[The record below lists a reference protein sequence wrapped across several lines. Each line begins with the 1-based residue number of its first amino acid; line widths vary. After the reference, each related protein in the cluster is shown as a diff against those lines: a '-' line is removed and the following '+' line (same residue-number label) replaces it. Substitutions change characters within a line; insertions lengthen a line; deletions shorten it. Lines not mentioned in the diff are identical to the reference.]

1 MTVAAFLV
9 LFTLECSIIL
19 LYLSLQVY
27 RRKTILGQYYFW
39 MILFLLSIIC
49 LLLGLENMGEIYP
62 ELGPYPVSPVLNLL
76 TNFCGHLVTTIWF
89 FFCLLYAGK
98 SKYLTRPII
107 AFLLS
112 YTIIGNIVF
121 QMIRVYSYSS
131 GIPLLDTFLW
141 IFGMSA
147 LAKCCILYLAGIG
160 LLIQKYRNVS
170 DQFRYQILILVGTSC
185 LVVLL
190 VTFFDSKLFPGFN
203 PVGIHFGICGL
214 IFGFG
219 MLYFDLLTF
228 SPVFRERFFGVVE
241 SGLVVLNNRC
251 QIIDMNETAEQILHT
266 NLAEVFG
273 KQPSEVAV
281 FPEGFTGM
289 LTSPDLLRNA
299 SPISVLTDD
308 ETRWYRISVQY
319 DHGNVGAEEV
329 YLLMITD
336 ITHNILLEK
345 QVSEANSRLMVE
357 KEKKRHELLYREF
370 FNSHRDAIL
379 IVANGVISDCNQVA
393 LQFFEKKRSDIIG
406 LDPCLLSAPVQGRQ
420 SDVPDKLKY
429 QISRAAAGDLIDF
442 PWTFL
447 ASDAPVETEVRL
459 SRLLYDDQVLVEA
472 CIRDISHV
480 AAAMME
486 VRQDNEVLN
495 RIVASDIYLWN
506 QVSQIS
512 RRDQAGNGAEHQHSL
527 EEIVQMATQNLS
539 SAPAQRDGKT
549 GSFDTI

>member
-1 MTVAAFLV
+1 MTVTAFLV
-9 LFTLECSIIL
+9 LFTLECSAIL

-39 MILFLLSIIC
+39 MILFLLSIIS
-49 LLLGLENMGEIYP
+49 LLLGLENIGEIYP
-62 ELGPYPVSPVLNLL
+62 DFGPYPVSPVLNLL
-76 TNFCGHLVTTIWF
+76 TNFCGHLITTIWF

-107 AFLLS
+107 AFLLG
-112 YTIIGNIVF
+112 YTVIGNIVF
-121 QMIRVYSYSS
+121 QMVKHYSYSS

-141 IFGMSA
+141 LFGMSA
-147 LAKCCILYLAGIG
+147 LIKCCILYLAGIG

-190 VTFFDSKLFPGFN
+190 VTFFDSRLFPGFN

-251 QIIDMNETAEQILHT
+251 QIIDMNETAEKILHT
-266 NLAEVFG
+266 SLADVFG
-273 KQPSEVAV
+273 RGPGEVAA
-281 FPEGFTGM
+281 FPEGFSEM
-289 LTSPDLLRNA
+289 VSNPDLLKNA
-299 SPISVLTDD
+299 APLSMLTDD
-308 ETRWYRISVQY
+308 ETRWFRISVQH

-329 YLLMITD
+329 YLVMITD

-345 QVSEANSRLMVE
+345 QVSEANSRLLVE
-357 KEKKRHELLYREF
+357 KEKKRQELLYREF

-379 IVANGVISDCNQVA
+379 IVADGIISDCNQVA
-393 LQFFEKKRSDIIG
+393 LHFFGKKRSEIVG
-406 LDPCLLSAPVQGRQ
+406 LDPCLLSSPSQVRQ

-429 QISRAAAGDLIDF
+429 QISQAASGELIDF
-442 PWTFL
+442 SWVFIANTL
-447 ASDAPVETEVRL
+447 PVEAEVRL
-459 SRLLYDDQVLVEA
+459 SRLVYDDQVLVEM
-472 CIRDISHV
+472 CIRDVSQ
-480 AAAMME
+480 ATSAMMQI
-486 VRQDNEVLN
+486 RQDNDLLN
-495 RIVASDIYLWN
+495 RIVANDIYLWN
-506 QVSQIS
+506 QVSQLA
-512 RRDQAGNGAEHQHSL
+512 RKEHGSMGRECQHSL
-527 EEIVQMATQNLS
+527 EEIVQKATQNLNL
-539 SAPAQRDGKT
+539 APSPSDEKMNE
-549 GSFDTI
+549 

>member
-1 MTVAAFLV
+1 MTVTAFLV
-9 LFTLECSIIL
+9 LFTLECSVIL

-49 LLLGLENMGEIYP
+49 LLLGLDNLGEIYP
-62 ELGPYPVSPVLNLL
+62 ELGPYPVSPVINLL

-98 SKYLTRPII
+98 SKYLKRPII
-107 AFLLS
+107 AFLLG

-121 QMIRVYSYSS
+121 QMIRHYSYSS
-131 GIPLLDTFLW
+131 GIPLLDSFLW

-147 LAKCCILYLAGIG
+147 LAKCCILYLAGIA

-170 DQFRYQILILVGTSC
+170 DQFKYQILILVGTSC

-190 VTFFDSKLFPGFN
+190 VTFFDSRLFPEFN

-241 SGLVVLNNRC
+241 AGLVVLNNRC
-251 QIIDMNETAEQILHT
+251 QIIDMNQTAEKILHT
-266 NLAEVFG
+266 SLAEVFG
-273 KQPSEVAV
+273 KEPSEIPA

-289 LTSPDLLRNA
+289 LTSPDLLRSA
-299 SPISVLTDD
+299 SPLSVSTDD
-308 ETRWYRISVQY
+308 ETRWYRISVQH

-345 QVSEANSRLMVE
+345 QVSEANSRLLVE

-379 IVANGVISDCNQVA
+379 IVANGTISDCNPVA
-393 LQFFEKKRSDIIG
+393 LEFFGKKRSEITG
-406 LDPCLLSAPVQGRQ
+406 LDPCLLSAPVQSRQ

-429 QISRAAAGDLIDF
+429 QISQAAAGNLIDF
-442 PWTFL
+442 PWDFIADGVT
-447 ASDAPVETEVRL
+447 VETEVRL
-459 SRLLYDDQVLVEA
+459 SRLVYDDQVLVEM
-472 CIRDISHV
+472 CIRDISKTS
-480 AAAMME
+480 AAMGQM
-486 VRQDNEVLN
+486 RHDNEVLN
-495 RIVASDIYLWN
+495 RIVANDVYLWN
-506 QVSQIS
+506 QVSQIA
-512 RRDQAGNGAEHQHSL
+512 RRENDGLGQENRHAL
-527 EEIVQMATQNLS
+527 EEIVEMATQNLS
-539 SAPAQRDGKT
+539 SAPSPSGEDTRKT
-549 GSFDTI
+549 

>member
-9 LFTLECSIIL
+9 LFTLECSVIL

-39 MILFLLSIIC
+39 MILFLLSLIC
-49 LLLGLENMGEIYP
+49 LLLGIENLGEIFP
-62 ELGPYPVSPVLNLL
+62 ELGSYPVSPVFNFL
-76 TNFCGHLVTTIWF
+76 TIFCGHLVTTIWF

-107 AFLLS
+107 AFLLV

-121 QMIRVYSYSS
+121 QMIRGYSYSS
-131 GIPLLDTFLW
+131 GIPLLDSFLW

-147 LAKCCILYLAGIG
+147 LVKCCILYLAGIG

-190 VTFFDSKLFPGFN
+190 VTFFDSRLFPGFN

-228 SPVFRERFFGVVE
+228 SPVFRERFFSVVE
-241 SGLVVLNNRC
+241 SGLVVLNSRC
-251 QIIDMNETAEQILHT
+251 QIIDMNQTAEKILQT
-266 NLAEVFG
+266 SLAVVFG
-273 KQPSEVAV
+273 KEPSEVAV

-289 LTSPDLLRNA
+289 LTSPDLLLNA

-308 ETRWYRISVQY
+308 ESRWYRISVQY

-345 QVSEANSRLMVE
+345 QVSEANSRLLVE

-393 LQFFEKKRSDIIG
+393 VQFFGKQRSEIIG
-406 LDPCLLSAPVQGRQ
+406 LDPCLLSAPVQSRQ

-429 QISRAAAGDLIDF
+429 QIARAVAGDLIDF

-447 ASDAPVETEVRL
+447 ANGVSIETEVRL
-459 SRLLYDDQVLVEA
+459 SGLIYNDQILVEM
-472 CIRDISHV
+472 CIRDISHTS
-480 AAAMME
+480 AALLE
-486 VRQDNEVLN
+486 LRHDNEVLN
-495 RIVASDIYLWN
+495 QIVANDVYLWN
-506 QVSQIS
+506 QVSQIIRS
-512 RRDQAGNGAEHQHSL
+512 ENGDLGGENRHTL
-527 EEIVQMATQNLS
+527 EEVVQIATQNIS
-539 SAPAQRDGKT
+539 SAPVQRDEKT
-549 GSFDTI
+549 GS